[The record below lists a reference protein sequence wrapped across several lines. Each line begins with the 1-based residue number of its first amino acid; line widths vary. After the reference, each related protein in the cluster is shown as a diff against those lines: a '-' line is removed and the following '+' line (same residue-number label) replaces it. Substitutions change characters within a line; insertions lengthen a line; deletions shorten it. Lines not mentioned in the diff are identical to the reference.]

1 MYHLILYLL
10 LSGITFIK
18 SEDDLKSVCFEE
30 KIGNSI
36 CKCEFLSLDQI
47 IIPDLQSDAESRL
60 TCVGEDSLEMA
71 VEALTFRKHLLFT
84 ELVITN
90 GTFDVIDH
98 NDLQH
103 FPNLK
108 NLTLS
113 DNHISFLSIGTFKYQ
128 NSLEHLDLSI
138 NNVTSLSNSVFE
150 SLTHLS
156 NLTLS
161 YNQIYSVENKVF
173 NNLCALLYLDLSNN
187 QLSSVD
193 CNWFSGLKI
202 LQVLLLNNNKISY
215 INNTFHLPY
224 LQYLDLSF
232 NNLKHIASLTFFRLK
247 NLKFLSLAMNE
258 LTTLNENAVKG
269 IINLEKVNLTG
280 MFKE

>member
-1 MYHLILYLL
+1 MYHLILYLM
-10 LSGITFIK
+10 LSGITFTK
-18 SEDDLKSVCFEE
+18 SEDELKTVCFEE

-36 CKCEFLSLDQI
+36 CKCEYFSLDQI
-47 IIPDLQSDAESRL
+47 IIPDLPSDAESKL

-84 ELVITN
+84 ELIITN
-90 GTFDVIDH
+90 GTFDIIDH
-98 NDLQH
+98 SDLQH

-113 DNHISFLSIGTFKYQ
+113 DNHISFLTIGTFKYQ

-138 NNVTSLSNSVFE
+138 NNLTSLPNSVFE
-150 SLTHLS
+150 ELTHLS
-156 NLTLS
+156 NVTFS
-161 YNQIYSVENKVF
+161 HNQISSIESKVF
-173 NNLCALLYLDLSNN
+173 SNLCALLYLDLSNN
-187 QLSSVD
+187 QLPSVD

-202 LQVLLLNNNKISY
+202 LKVLLLNNNKISY

-224 LQYLDLSF
+224 LQHLDLSF
-232 NNLKHIASLTFFRLK
+232 NNLKHIANPAFFRLK

-258 LTTLNENAVKG
+258 LTILNENAVKG
-269 IINLEKVNLTG
+269 IVNLEKVNLTG
-280 MFKE
+280 TSKE

>member
-1 MYHLILYLL
+1 MYHLILYLI
-10 LSGITFIK
+10 LSGITFTK
-18 SEDDLKSVCFEE
+18 SEDELKTVCFEE

-36 CKCEFLSLDQI
+36 CKCEFFSLDQI
-47 IIPDLQSDAESRL
+47 IIPDLDAESKL

-90 GTFDVIDH
+90 GTFDIIDH
-98 NDLQH
+98 SDLQH

-113 DNHISFLSIGTFKYQ
+113 DNHISFLTIGTFKYQ

-138 NNVTSLSNSVFE
+138 NNLTSLPNSVFE
-150 SLTHLS
+150 ALTHLS
-156 NLTLS
+156 NVTFS
-161 YNQIYSVENKVF
+161 HNQISSIESKVF
-173 NNLCALLYLDLSNN
+173 SNLCALLYLDLSNN
-187 QLSSVD
+187 QLPSVD

-202 LQVLLLNNNKISY
+202 LKVLLLNNNKISY

-224 LQYLDLSF
+224 LQHLDLSF
-232 NNLKHIASLTFFRLK
+232 NNLKHIANLAFFRLK

-269 IINLEKVNLTG
+269 ISNLEKVNLTG
-280 MFKE
+280 MSKE